1 MLCTIERKRN
11 NIRNIFNIRKQF
23 NTFWIWLYWIWFR
36 WDFTG
41 WVLWHRLCICFGVN
55 DWVRRTHIKSLYVY
69 AYDAMR
75 SSLCAC
81 VIFLSFLL
89 AVTAHTMLI
98 HILLNGEQLTT
109 FLWAIRLAS
118 MTFLLYNKVTAQY
131 YTLYKICACS
141 MERVLLI
148 IFFSLSHW
156 FDDTVLNTQKFL
168 FSFYLLI
175 LFLLINSHFWTHPNE
190 KKCDKAVKLK
200 IQFGNSFDLSEF
212 FFIHLL
218 FSSKNS

>member
-36 WDFTG
+36 WDITG

-156 FDDTVLNTQKFL
+156 FDDTVLNTQKQTHRIVSHRTHSIFDYCFL
-168 FSFYLLI
+168 FICWFYFCSLI
-175 LFLLINSHFWTHPNE
+175 HIFELTQM
-190 KKCDKAVKLK
+190 KKNAIKLS
-200 IQFGNSFDLSEF
+200 N
-212 FFIHLL
+212 
-218 FSSKNS
+218 